1 MDSKSLYS
9 IGHGARKT
17 EDFITLL
24 KQYGIRYVADVR
36 SFPQSRFHP
45 QFNRK
50 ALENSLG
57 VKEITYVFLGNQLGG
72 RPADKTCY
80 IDGVIDYERVATK
93 DFYKIG
99 IERLKTAYEKSLPVA
114 IMCSERDPRD
124 CHRSKLI
131 GKTLASIGIELLHI
145 DETGT

>member
-17 EDFITLL
+17 EDFIKLL

-36 SFPQSRFHP
+36 SFPQSRLHP

-57 VKEITYVFLGNQLGG
+57 VEEITYVFLGDQLGG

-99 IERLKTAYEKSLPVA
+99 IERLKTAL
-114 IMCSERDPRD
+114 
-124 CHRSKLI
+124 
-131 GKTLASIGIELLHI
+131 
-145 DETGT
+145 